1 MRILCVHNWNQ
12 FPLDCVCKQVSVPLL
27 SKEDKSNFDNF
38 NIHLIVSYAQNISL
52 IFYVEDGSHA
62 RLWVVTSVLC
72 LHYRPETVHC
82 STKNTYTS
90 EKLSLHYN
98 SLCWRKEKLSS
109 KAVGSFVS
117 TLTMYCQMT
126 LLPYRAELFLLI
138 TRNVM
143 QRTSCSIS
151 CTAWE
156 FPYWKINHPAE
167 ELCEDSYFRGVRF
180 SVPQCTVS
188 GL

>member
-1 MRILCVHNWNQ
+1 MPRIFHWFFMWKMDPMPGCKLWHPSCVYITAQRQYTAVLKMRTPLKKLC
-12 FPLDCVCKQVSVPLL
+12 
-27 SKEDKSNFDNF
+27 
-38 NIHLIVSYAQNISL
+38 
-52 IFYVEDGSHA
+52 
-62 RLWVVTSVLC
+62 
-72 LHYRPETVHC
+72 
-82 STKNTYTS
+82 
-90 EKLSLHYN
+90 LHYN

-109 KAVGSFVS
+109 KAVGSFDS

-156 FPYWKINHPAE
+156 FPYWKINHPAK

-180 SVPQCTVS
+180 SVPHCTVS